1 MSELHE
7 LHSAWERAD
16 ARLHAHLAHRH
27 SAHLEH
33 LSEQHQARVSAM
45 AAEMDDALLGDA
57 AAHAAAAREA
67 QATYGAYVMAVHGL
81 GQGMG

>member
-1 MSELHE
+1 MNVLHE

-16 ARLHAHLAHRH
+16 ARLHHLAHRH

-45 AAEMDDALLGDA
+45 AAEMAM
-57 AAHAAAAREA
+57 HSW
-67 QATYGAYVMAVHGL
+67 ATPPRTRPRPGRRTRRTAPT
-81 GQGMG
+81 